1 MAVCGLSSTLSFT
14 NWTSSRSSLISSR
27 IGEIRL
33 HGPHHGAQKST
44 ITGLSARKTSLSK
57 EASVPPAT
65 AMLTYLRL
73 ALSASRPGHSSTKKR
88 AVSRRLSAA
97 SKDRKRR
104 DSTAYTHRGWPDEAP
119 HRGPTGLPSTVRL
132 KADRWKPTAGS

>member
-1 MAVCGLSSTLSFT
+1 MAVCGLSSTFSFT

-44 ITGLSARKTSLSK
+44 MTGLLDRRTSLSK
-57 EASVPPAT
+57 EASVTSAT

-73 ALSASRPGHSSTKKR
+73 ALSASRPGHSSTLIG
-88 AVSRRLSAA
+88 AVSRRLSAV
-97 SKDRKRR
+97 SLGREKR
-104 DSTAYTHRGWPDEAP
+104 HPAP
-119 HRGPTGLPSTVRL
+119 NTPRRPTGGTPQRQRTEPFSTVQEAEGR
-132 KADRWKPTAGS
+132 